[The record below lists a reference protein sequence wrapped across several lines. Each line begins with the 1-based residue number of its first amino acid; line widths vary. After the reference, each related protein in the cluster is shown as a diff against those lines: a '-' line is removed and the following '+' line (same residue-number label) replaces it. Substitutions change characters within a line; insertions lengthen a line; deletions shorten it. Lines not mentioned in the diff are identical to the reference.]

1 MFAEA
6 RRNPRARTFFESLS
20 RLGRSDGFTLAA
32 IASNREGGGYQ
43 EIYVHAK
50 IAIGDD
56 AWATIG
62 STNIAERS
70 FHRDFELNVSFWHAT
85 TARTLRERLLK
96 EHLDL
101 DTSLL
106 DGRTSLSRFWEI
118 AFANRERRRKREPL
132 DGLAYAVNAGEY
144 GT

>member
-85 TARTLRERLLK
+85 TARTLRERLPGMGRLR
-96 EHLDL
+96 LIR
-101 DTSLL
+101 SVVVRLL
-106 DGRTSLSRFWEI
+106 LIGRAE
-118 AFANRERRRKREPL
+118 
-132 DGLAYAVNAGEY
+132 NAA
-144 GT
+144 